1 MITITKNAATYVK
14 MATAA
19 VFLFSFTA
27 CDKKLVNQN
36 EQKNLPLIADVS
48 QIISTRPQ
56 NADSIMAI
64 LKLKSP
70 ALLEKSNRKA
80 GQTEIDQDL
89 LKKIVSE
96 QDAAIA
102 ELKAISSDV
111 QVLFRYKMVLN
122 AVVVLAPKAEFEKL
136 QKIGFIATFEEVT
149 NFARPTAVNV
159 DSPVALSI
167 TERNSSKFIGAE
179 KLNQMGITGKGMKV
193 GILDTGIDYTHAM
206 FGGTGTAESY
216 SAIDP
221 SKEATGYPSA
231 KVVGGID
238 LVGTTYDSASPAF
251 SFRIPKPDMNP
262 LDEGGHGTH
271 VAGTVAGLGDGVDSY
286 NGMAPEALLYAVKVF
301 GAEGSTSDMIVIAGL
316 EFAADPNGDNNLG
329 DQLDIVNLSLGSS
342 YGNPKILYAEALKNL
357 VNGGTI
363 AVISAGNS
371 GAKDYI
377 VGSPGTATEA
387 LSVAASIDNGDQNW
401 KFDSSELH
409 VNGETINVEAVEAV
423 TTRPIKEANVEG
435 KLVHIGLANEELT
448 EAQIAAVKGNVALID
463 RGVVTFNVKVKR
475 AAEAGAIGVVVAN
488 HSPGAAFKMGTSE
501 PYDIPAIMISLE
513 AGQKVKAALNAGQ
526 EATIKFQGT
535 QKIEKAE
542 LIDQLTDFSS
552 KGPRSIDGYLKPE
565 ISAPGSNVISAAMG
579 KGAQVV
585 QMSGTS
591 MAAPHMAGVMALVKQ
606 AMVDKG
612 NDLSALEFKNIVMGT
627 SKTIG
632 DTTGRYAITR
642 QGAGRV
648 QADVAVLAQL
658 VANTPS
664 VSFGEVSIE
673 SRKSLRSKFSLK
685 NISGNDLKLAV
696 SFEGNEFI
704 TMNAVSDLSI
714 KKGESAELS
723 LTFNLDSSKM
733 GENFVREM
741 DGWVKFSAGGVEAYR
756 IPVLAVAHKLS
767 SISASQFKVQATS
780 KIDADG
786 AVASLTLSNSSANG
800 GEAMLFN
807 LVGVDDRKPMSLPFM
822 NADCDLQAVGYK
834 IVERKSEDG
843 QIQKIVQ
850 FAVKTY
856 QPLTTWQA
864 CDVSVLIDSNKDG
877 IVEQELLG
885 SSLASIPNQI
895 SEAFTST
902 LLDAAKTRELRS
914 AYEKK
919 VTDVLNNSEIKD
931 KSAELAK
938 LKTTEKYDEAIL
950 DQQNMLVYNNSTVV
964 LVEAALDKLSVAT
977 DGSISFQVVTS
988 QNEQNT
994 TQFDDFLK
1002 TDDPQFQISTR
1013 VEDQAFFDLGESITI
1028 GALEN
1033 KTVELV
1039 KGAKDG
1045 KILALFPHNR
1055 FSFSNN
1061 IMDDQA
1067 QVLVPSF
1074 GFGK

>member
-1 MITITKNAATYVK
+1 MINKVKVTSVYVK

-19 VFLFSFTA
+19 VILFSYA
-27 CDKKLVNQN
+27 SCEKKLANQN
-36 EQKNLPLIADVS
+36 NQTQLPLISDVQ

-56 NADSIMAI
+56 NQDTIMAI

-70 ALLEKSNRKA
+70 ALLENSSRKN
-80 GQTEIDQDL
+80 GKTEVDQDL
-89 LKKIVSE
+89 LKKILGE
-96 QDAAIA
+96 QETAIA
-102 ELKAISSDV
+102 ELKAISADV
-111 QVLFRYKMVLN
+111 QVLFRYKFVLN
-122 AVVVLAPKAEFEKL
+122 AVVVLAAKADFEKL
-136 QKIGFIATFEEVT
+136 QKVGFIATFEEVT
-149 NFARPTAVNV
+149 SFARPTAV
-159 DSPVALSI
+159 DLEAPVALSI
-167 TERNSSKFIGAE
+167 TERNSLKFIGAE
-179 KLNQMGITGKGMKV
+179 KLNLMGITGKGMKV

-206 FGGTGTAESY
+206 FGGVGTAEAFK
-216 SAIDP
+216 AIDP
-221 SKEATGYPSA
+221 AKEATGYPSA

-271 VAGTVAGLGDGVDSY
+271 VAGTVAGHGDGVDSY
-286 NGMAPEALLYAVKVF
+286 NGMAPDALLYGVKVF

-316 EFAADPNGDNNLG
+316 EFSADPNGDNDLG
-329 DQLDIVNLSLGSS
+329 DQLDVVNLSLGSS

-357 VNGGTI
+357 VRGGTV

-371 GAKDYI
+371 GPKDYI

-387 LSVAASIDNGDQNW
+387 LSVAASIDDGDQNW
-401 KFDSSELH
+401 KFDSSEIT
-409 VNGETINVEAVEAV
+409 VNGETIAVEAVEAV
-423 TTRPIKEANVEG
+423 TTKPIKDANVEG

-448 EAQIAAVKGNVALID
+448 AEQIAAVKGNVALVD

-475 AAEAGAIGVVVAN
+475 AAEAGAIGVVLAN
-488 HSPGAAFKMGTSE
+488 HSPGAPFRMGTSDPFE
-501 PYDIPAIMISLE
+501 IPAIMISLE
-513 AGQKVKAALNAGQ
+513 VGQKVKAAMAEGF
-526 EATIKFQGT
+526 EARIKFQGVI
-535 QKIEKAE
+535 KIEKPE

-565 ISAPGSNVISAAMG
+565 ISAPGNNVISAAMG
-579 KGAQVV
+579 KGAEVV

-612 NDLSALEFKNIVMGT
+612 NDLSALELKNIVMGA

-632 DTTGRYAITR
+632 DSAGRYAVSR

-648 QADVAVLAQL
+648 QADVAAAAQL
-658 VANTPS
+658 VASTPS
-664 VSFGEVSIE
+664 VSFGEVTIE

-685 NISGNDLKLAV
+685 NISGQDLALTV
-696 SFEGNEFI
+696 SFEGNEFM
-704 TMNAVSDLSI
+704 TMNSVSALAI
-714 KKGESAELS
+714 KKGESAELN
-723 LTFNLDSSKM
+723 LVFNLDSSKM
-733 GENFVREM
+733 GEFFVREM
-741 DGWVKFSAGGVEAYR
+741 DGWVKFSIAGVEAYR

-767 SISASQFKVQATS
+767 SVSASQFKVAATS

-786 AVASLTLSNSSANG
+786 AIATLTLANSSSNA
-800 GEAMLFN
+800 GEAFLFN
-807 LVGVDDRKPMSLPFM
+807 LVGVDERKPMALPFM

-834 IVERKSEDG
+834 IVERADEAG
-843 QIQKIVQ
+843 QKQQIVQ

-877 IVEQELLG
+877 VVEQELLG
-885 SSLASIPNQI
+885 ASLKSIPNQI
-895 SEAFTST
+895 TEAFTST
-902 LLDAAKTRELRS
+902 LLDAAKARELR
-914 AYEKK
+914 AEFEKK
-919 VTDVLNNSEIKD
+919 VTDVLNNPEITD
-931 KSAELAK
+931 KSAELEK
-938 LKTTEKYDEAIL
+938 LKTAEKYDDAIV
-950 DQQNMLVYNNSTVV
+950 DQQEMLVFNNSTVV
-964 LVEAALDKLSVAT
+964 IVEAALDKLAVAA

-1002 TDDPQFQISTR
+1002 SEEPHFQISTR
-1013 VEDQAFFDLGESITI
+1013 VEDQAFFDLGESIAV

-1033 KTVELV
+1033 KSVDLV

-1045 KILALFPHNR
+1045 KVLALYPHNR

-1067 QVLVPSF
+1067 QVLVPTF